1 MKRSFLLTLCAFCL
15 ASTGCNRVEQPAAAF
30 RAGTERE
37 QGLIVIPAGS
47 PQLAQIRVEPVVMGK
62 FNLEEVVAPGKVE
75 ANPNRIAR
83 VLAPIAG
90 RVRQVWVTLG
100 DAVTEGQPLLSIES
114 PEASALLAMHAQLQ
128 AELTQARSAL
138 KKASADLS
146 RLRDLYEHRAVALKE
161 VLEAEN
167 EETQAQAAVAQAT
180 ARIEEC
186 VARLAL
192 LGLEPGQR
200 DREVVVRAPIS
211 GKVMEIAVVPGEFR
225 NDSGANLMTIADL
238 RSVWIAADV
247 PESSIRL
254 VQRGE
259 PIQCELAAY
268 PGEVFHGRVMRIA
281 DAVDPGTRT
290 VKVLAEIPNPTGR
303 LKPEMFGRIRHS
315 HGTQSAPAVRS
326 SAILQRQGRNVV
338 LREEAP
344 GTFREVTVKTGP
356 SEGGFTAVYEGLKE
370 GDRVVVDG
378 AVLLRTH

>member
-1 MKRSFLLTLCAFCL
+1 MKTSFLLALCAVCL
-15 ASTGCNRVEQPAAAF
+15 ALAGCKQVEKHASASPAKP
-30 RAGTERE
+30 TEP
-37 QGLIVIPAGS
+37 GLIVIPANS
-47 PQLAQIRVEPVVMGK
+47 PQLEQIRVEPVTTGT
-62 FNLEEVVAPGKVE
+62 FDIDEVLAPGKVE

-83 VLAPIAG
+83 VLMPLSG

-114 PEASALLAMHAQLQ
+114 PEASAALATHAQLQ
-128 AELTQARSAL
+128 AELTQARSSL

-146 RLRDLYEHRAVALKE
+146 RLRDLYSHRAVALKE

-167 EETQAQAAVAQAT
+167 GQTQAQAAVDQT
-180 ARIEEC
+180 AAKIEESTD
-186 VARLAL
+186 RLAL
-192 LGLEPGQR
+192 LGLEPGHR
-200 DREVVVRAPIS
+200 SREVIVRAPIP

-225 NDSGANLMTIADL
+225 NDSGASLMTIADL

-254 VQRGE
+254 IRRGE
-259 PIQCELAAY
+259 RIRCELAAY
-268 PGEVFHGRVMRIA
+268 PGEVFTGRVMRIA

-290 VKVLAEIPNPTGR
+290 IKVLAEFANPDGR

-315 HGTQSAPAVRS
+315 HGAESAPAVRS
-326 SAILQRQGRNVV
+326 TAILQRQGNNVV

-344 GTFREVTVKTGP
+344 GTFREVAVKTGP
-356 SEGGFTAVYEGLKE
+356 SSGAFTAVHEGLKA

-378 AVLLRTH
+378 AVLLRAN

>member
-1 MKRSFLLTLCAFCL
+1 M
-15 ASTGCNRVEQPAAAF
+15 EQPAAASP
-30 RAGTERE
+30 AGTERE
-37 QGLIVIPAGS
+37 PGLIVIPAGS
-47 PQLAQIRVEPVVMGK
+47 PQLERIRVEPVVMGT
-62 FNLEEVVAPGKVE
+62 FNLEQVVAPGKVE

-83 VLAPIAG
+83 VLAPIGG

-114 PEASALLAMHAQLQ
+114 PEASALLATHAHLQ
-128 AELTQARSAL
+128 AELTQARSSL
-138 KKASADLS
+138 KKASADLT
-146 RLRDLYEHRAVALKE
+146 RLRDLYNHRAVALKE

-167 EETQAQAAVAQAT
+167 EETQAQAAVAQAK
-180 ARIEEC
+180 ASIEEC

-192 LGLEPGQR
+192 LGLEPGQNH
-200 DREVVVRAPIS
+200 REVVVRAPIS

-259 PIQCELAAY
+259 RIQCELAAY

-290 VKVLAEIPNPTGR
+290 VKVLAEIPNPSGR

-326 SAILQRQGRNVV
+326 TAILQRQGRNVV

-344 GTFREVTVKTGP
+344 GTFREVAVKTGP
-356 SEGGFTAVYEGLKE
+356 SEGAHTAVYDGLKA
-370 GDRVVVDG
+370 GDRVVVEG
-378 AVLLRTH
+378 AVLLRAN

>member
-1 MKRSFLLTLCAFCL
+1 MLCALCL
-15 ASTGCNRVEQPAAAF
+15 ASIGCNHVEKPAAAS

-37 QGLIVIPAGS
+37 PGLIVIPAGS
-47 PQLAQIRVEPVVMGK
+47 PQLAQIRVEPVAMGK

-83 VLAPIAG
+83 VLAPIGG

-128 AELTQARSAL
+128 AELTQARSSL

-146 RLRDLYEHRAVALKE
+146 RLRDLYDHRAVALKE

-186 VARLAL
+186 VARLTL

-200 DREVVVRAPIS
+200 HREVVVRAPIA

-225 NDSGANLMTIADL
+225 NDSGASLMMIADL

-254 VQRGE
+254 VHRGE
-259 PIQCELAAY
+259 RIQCELAAY

-290 VKVLAEIPNPTGR
+290 VKVLAEIPNPSGR

-326 SAILQRQGRNVV
+326 TAILQRQGRNVV
-338 LREEAP
+338 LCEEAP
-344 GTFREVTVKTGP
+344 GAFREVAVKTGP
-356 SEGGFTAVYEGLKE
+356 SEGAFTAVYEGLKA

-378 AVLLRTH
+378 AVLLRAD

>member
-1 MKRSFLLTLCAFCL
+1 VEKP
-15 ASTGCNRVEQPAAAF
+15 ASASPASPAP
-30 RAGTERE
+30 ES
-37 QGLIVIPAGS
+37 GLVVIPPSS
-47 PQLAQIRVEPVVMGK
+47 PQLAQIRVEPVAMGT
-62 FNLEEVVAPGKVE
+62 FNVDEVLAPGKVE

-83 VLAPIAG
+83 VLMPLSG

-100 DAVTEGQPLLSIES
+100 DAVTEGQQLLSIES
-114 PEASALLAMHAQLQ
+114 PEASAALATHAQLQ
-128 AELTQARSAL
+128 AELTQARSSL

-146 RLRDLYEHRAVALKE
+146 RLRDLHTHRAVALKE

-167 EETQAQAAVAQAT
+167 DQTQAQAAVDQT
-180 ARIEEC
+180 AAKIQESTD
-186 VARLAL
+186 RLAL

-200 DREVVVRAPIS
+200 SREVVVHAPIP

-225 NDSGANLMTIADL
+225 NDSGASLMTIVDL

-259 PIQCELAAY
+259 RIRCELAAY
-268 PGEVFHGRVMRIA
+268 PGEIFHGRVMRIA

-290 VKVLAEIPNPTGR
+290 IKVLAEIANPGGR

-315 HGTQSAPAVRS
+315 HGLQSAPAVRS
-326 SAILQRQGRNVV
+326 AAILKRPGQNIV
-338 LREEAP
+338 LREESP
-344 GTFREVTVKTGP
+344 GSFREVSVKTGP
-356 SEGGFTAVYEGLKE
+356 SEGAFTAVYDGVKA

-378 AVLLRTH
+378 AVLLRTN